1 MTLFLLIGFFGPRGQ
16 SHKVFAERLFEALR
30 QSQKLFAERSFKP
43 CVSQAAHFPTQRKCW
58 IRYSLSW
65 VPQAWKVCCE
75 NITFPTIHLGLVI
88 LNILFFSK
96 CLRCYCHALSPLC
109 TWRACRPTSQ
119 DCCWMPQEPIK
130 DILVKHVI
138 AFIVCGKFH
147 LPFFPRKHVIAPS
160 TRFTSKERP
169 LTLVAWLCR
178 HDRNNIWYSL
188 KRRTKIIFCSDWP
201 WPL

>member
-1 MTLFLLIGFFGPRGQ
+1 MLDQVLSELSAAGAKRGVKSLLWEHYLPDYPPRPSRPKAG
-16 SHKVFAERLFEALR
+16 
-30 QSQKLFAERSFKP
+30 
-43 CVSQAAHFPTQRKCW
+43 
-58 IRYSLSW
+58 
-65 VPQAWKVCCE
+65 
-75 NITFPTIHLGLVI
+75 LGLVI

-130 DILVKHVI
+130 DILVKHVYRFYSFWKI
-138 AFIVCGKFH
+138 SPS
-147 LPFFPRKHVIAPS
+147 LFPRKHVIAPS

-178 HDRNNIWYSL
+178 HDRDNIWYSL
-188 KRRTKIIFCSDWP
+188 KRRTT
-201 WPL
+201 